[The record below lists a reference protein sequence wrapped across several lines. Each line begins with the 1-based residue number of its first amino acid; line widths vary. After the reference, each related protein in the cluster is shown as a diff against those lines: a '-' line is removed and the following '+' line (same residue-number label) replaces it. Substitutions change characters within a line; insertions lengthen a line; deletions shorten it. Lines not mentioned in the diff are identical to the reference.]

1 MATPNISNISSPN
14 AMPFSKAV
22 SLTLIWTIW
31 KEFSSV
37 RASRSIPM
45 LLLSPPPSSSP
56 QVPVRFFL
64 PLSAHV
70 MFASP
75 SLLPRWQF
83 SSQGLSLRS
92 RTAHDPS
99 WVSPYAALLS
109 WSRPIPP
116 SATHATS
123 PRLQSSFA
131 PHVPAP
137 PTANSLSAP
146 SSGPP
151 SAVFCYCCTRHQR
164 RGPRVP

>member
-1 MATPNISNISSPN
+1 MDNLEGILVREGIEVDSNAPPIS
-14 AMPFSKAV
+14 
-22 SLTLIWTIW
+22 
-31 KEFSSV
+31 
-37 RASRSIPM
+37 ASFQFTAG
-45 LLLSPPPSSSP
+45 PSS
-56 QVPVRFFL
+56 FFL

-131 PHVPAP
+131 SHVPAP
-137 PTANSLSAP
+137 PTAHSLSAS

>member
-1 MATPNISNISSPN
+1 
-14 AMPFSKAV
+14 MPFSNAV
-22 SLTLIWTIW
+22 SLTFIWIIW
-31 KEFSSV
+31 MKSSSV
-37 RASRSIPM
+37 RASRLRPM

-56 QVPVRFFL
+56 QVPVRFFFL
-64 PLSAHV
+64 PLGAHV
-70 MFASP
+70 MLASP

-92 RTAHDPS
+92 RTTHDPS
-99 WVSPYAALLS
+99 WVSPYAALLC
-109 WSRPIPP
+109 WSRWSPIPP

-137 PTANSLSAP
+137 PTAHSLPAS

-151 SAVFCYCCTRHQR
+151 SVVFCCSCTRHQR
-164 RGPRVP
+164 RGPRLP